1 MDRFWNY
8 EVEFLENFV
17 ADMKL
22 PDLTKILDEE
32 DKIAIEKNLKY
43 GNLNYFSNS
52 VVFTPQKSNP
62 KVCELNI
69 VLNEKSPAELV
80 EEIFESVQL
89 PLVVAIGE
97 NKFIKYLLL
106 TFVDFWSIGIS
117 TKGPLVIYPSYGTRI
132 NDTRYVKTKEAVDN
146 LVNELM
152 SDNLEEKI
160 FLKHSQVRPRIRS
173 SGVNIKKAPIM
184 WVRLA
189 KSI

>member
-1 MDRFWNY
+1 MERFWNY

-22 PDLTKILDEE
+22 PDLTKILDDE
-32 DKIAIEKNLKY
+32 DKVAIEKNLKY

-97 NKFIKYLLL
+97 NSLI
-106 TFVDFWSIGIS
+106 
-117 TKGPLVIYPSYGTRI
+117 IY
-132 NDTRYVKTKEAVDN
+132 
-146 LVNELM
+146 
-152 SDNLEEKI
+152 
-160 FLKHSQVRPRIRS
+160 
-173 SGVNIKKAPIM
+173 
-184 WVRLA
+184 
-189 KSI
+189 